1 MLTIGSQ
8 RPLFDVPAGVAYF
21 NTAYNSPLLNTSRA
35 ALVAAAQAKS
45 HPWERPPADFFAD
58 AERIRELAASL
69 FGGEADGYA
78 IVPAASYGLSAAARA
93 IQPMLK
99 TGDRIVVLDDEF
111 PSNVLPWRRVAEET
125 RAVVTTVPTPADG
138 DWTSA
143 ALRVIARGARV
154 AMVLLPLR
162 GECRR

>member
-1 MLTIGSQ
+1 MRS
-8 RPLFDVPAGVAYF
+8 A
-21 NTAYNSPLLNTSRA
+21 
-35 ALVAAAQAKS
+35 
-45 HPWERPPADFFAD
+45 
-58 AERIRELAASL
+58 LAASL

-78 IVPAASYGLSAAARA
+78 IVPAASHGLSAAARA

-138 DWTSA
+138 D
-143 ALRVIARGARV
+143 R
-154 AMVLLPLR
+154 P
-162 GECRR
+162 